1 MLLLVYAQRIFSPLQ
16 VPGFRVMGVGYLVVS
31 YAYEF
36 AHATRKY
43 ALFILLVL
51 TVTIV
56 LPPLV
61 VR

>member
-1 MLLLVYAQRIFSPLQ
+1 
-16 VPGFRVMGVGYLVVS
+16 MGVGYLVVS
-31 YAYEF
+31 CAYEF

-56 LPPLV
+56 LKPLV